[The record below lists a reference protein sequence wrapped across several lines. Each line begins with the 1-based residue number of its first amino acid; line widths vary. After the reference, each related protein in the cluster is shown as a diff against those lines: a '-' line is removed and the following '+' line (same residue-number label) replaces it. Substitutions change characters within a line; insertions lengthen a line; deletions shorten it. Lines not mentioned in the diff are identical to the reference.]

1 MCHTHDIKL
10 LSKFKW
16 PRRCIN
22 IPEPGHD
29 LQGGHAMNNITSIP
43 FAYSKELFEFQQFLD
58 WKAHHQVDIELTDLN
73 KSSRDDRSESK
84 FNEDSLR
91 ILLTPEEAA
100 KRLSVGRTTV
110 YELMGSGQLESMT
123 IGRSRR
129 IHTDALNEFVNRM
142 RQGLTTD
149 TISNTKV
156 LSISPRHTGSN
167 SQNSLLTTSAR
178 NSR

>member
-1 MCHTHDIKL
+1 
-10 LSKFKW
+10 
-16 PRRCIN
+16 
-22 IPEPGHD
+22 
-29 LQGGHAMNNITSIP
+29 MNNITSIP
-43 FAYSKELFEFQQFLD
+43 FAFSKEWFEFQKFLD
-58 WKAHHQVDIELTDLN
+58 WKAQHQVDIELTDLN
-73 KSSRDDRSESK
+73 KSSRTDKSESK

-110 YELMGSGQLESMT
+110 YELMGSGQLDSVT

-129 IHTDALNEFVNRM
+129 IPTDALNEFVNRM

-149 TISNTKV
+149 GNSNTKI
-156 LSISPRHTGSN
+156 LSLPPRHAGSN
-167 SQNSLLTTSAR
+167 SQNALTVASAR